1 MLLCLI
7 EMAIRVLSILVKNV
21 LDKNQYY
28 AVDNVNYIVHCI
40 SSYSQQYTAD
50 NIIIGSR

>member
-1 MLLCLI
+1 
-7 EMAIRVLSILVKNV
+7 MAIRVLSILVVKNV

-40 SSYSQQYTAD
+40 SSYFQQYTAD
-50 NIIIGSR
+50 NIIIHNIVSGGW